1 MAINIAQTMYA
12 AVDVALQSTMTTG
25 MTKVMLGLGALFG
38 TFWLLSFTLRG
49 IYWLYMGMT
58 AIFQEVMLELG
69 KLALFSSCAFNVQ
82 WFVQTIVPFVTG
94 GATWMGGILSG
105 QEGNQINQIDTL
117 IVTYVNVLGKLI
129 GAMKFNVITNSV
141 ADIYLGVQSVI
152 IYLLGGIPF
161 ILVAVGTSLIL
172 KVATTVLLVAGPL
185 FIAFAL
191 FEKTKQWFW
200 GWICI
205 IGGFMLTQVLFSVV
219 LALEISFI
227 NTFIIKNGVIDVSL
241 YGNFTMLVCFAVFT
255 MIATELPGYAA
266 SVMGGAPTGTAG
278 IGGIIGK
285 ATGVSTAM
293 RAANGLSRMAKTARE
308 LGSRNR
314 IR

>member
-1 MAINIAQTMYA
+1 MAINIAQTMYD
-12 AVDVALQSTMTTG
+12 AVDTALQSTLTSG

-58 AIFQEVMLELG
+58 AIFQEVVSEIG
-69 KLALFSSCAFNVQ
+69 KLAFFASCAFNVQ
-82 WFVQTIVPFVTG
+82 WYVQTIVPFVTG
-94 GATWMGGILSG
+94 GAAWMGGILSG
-105 QEGNQINQIDTL
+105 QEGSQINQIDTM
-117 IVTYVNVLGKLI
+117 IITYVDMLGKLI
-129 GAMKFNVITNSV
+129 SSMKFNLFTNSV
-141 ADIYLGVQSVI
+141 ADIYLGIQAVV
-152 IYLLGGIPF
+152 IYLLGGVPF
-161 ILVAVGTSLIL
+161 LLVAVGTSMIL
-172 KVATTVLLVAGPL
+172 KVSTTVMLVVGPL

-205 IGGFMLTQVLFSVV
+205 VGGFMLTQILFSIV
-219 LALEISFI
+219 LALELNFI
-227 NTFIIKNGVIDVSL
+227 NAFIIKDGVIDVSL
-241 YGNFTMLVCFAVFT
+241 YGNFIMLICFAVFT

-266 SVMGGAPTGTAG
+266 AVMGGAPTGTAG

-293 RAANGLSRMAKTARE
+293 RAANGLSRMARTARE
-308 LGSRNR
+308 LGNRNK
-314 IR
+314 IK